1 MSIAK
6 LSIAA
11 ALLSATT
18 LSAQAQQSQ
27 TPEEVAATAQ
37 AQIESHASPA
47 PTLNMLKECID
58 AYPKAPNI
66 GKLYMLSGACM
77 LASGNY
83 DEAEEYLRMPQAAKI
98 SETTYWL
105 GELAMARYDFT
116 TARKEFQKYK
126 DSCNKRGDEAGA
138 ETGADGIRRAV
149 LGEDMISGRVEKI
162 EIIDVATLPF
172 EKFACLMRMS
182 APSGQLVDASAL
194 GNMGD
199 TWNSINLDGPVYI
212 SEDGNVVY
220 AAGTADDTAKRLYE
234 GFRLTDGT
242 WSDPRPLFDDDVDA
256 SYPFMLSDGCT
267 FYFASRS
274 EDGLGGYDIFRSN
287 RDNDDGTFQNPVNM
301 GMPYN
306 SPADDYMLAIDEETG
321 YGWWA
326 TDRNHLFDTDGQKLV
341 SIYMFIPAETR
352 VNYDADTEDLEF
364 FASLHFDDA
373 QESLKRTLK
382 EDKDYSQILEAISNI
397 PENRKKLQPQ
407 FTYVAPSGRIY
418 TRYSELP
425 ERARPLMQRYQA
437 ASARLAKEART
448 LDSLYE
454 EYRENGTSSLKSRIA
469 SAEIEVEQLR
479 KAVLKELAAV
489 DESLNNL

>member
-18 LSAQAQQSQ
+18 LSAQVQQSQ

-105 GELAMARYDFT
+105 GELAMARYDFA

-126 DSCNKRGDEAGA
+126 DSCKKRGDEAGA
-138 ETGADGIRRAV
+138 ETGADGIRRAA

-199 TWNSINLDGPVYI
+199 TWNSINLDGPVNK
-212 SEDGNVVY
+212 SEDGNVV
-220 AAGTADDTAKRLYE
+220 
-234 GFRLTDGT
+234 
-242 WSDPRPLFDDDVDA
+242 
-256 SYPFMLSDGCT
+256 
-267 FYFASRS
+267 
-274 EDGLGGYDIFRSN
+274 
-287 RDNDDGTFQNPVNM
+287 
-301 GMPYN
+301 
-306 SPADDYMLAIDEETG
+306 
-321 YGWWA
+321 
-326 TDRNHLFDTDGQKLV
+326 
-341 SIYMFIPAETR
+341 
-352 VNYDADTEDLEF
+352 
-364 FASLHFDDA
+364 
-373 QESLKRTLK
+373 
-382 EDKDYSQILEAISNI
+382 
-397 PENRKKLQPQ
+397 
-407 FTYVAPSGRIY
+407 
-418 TRYSELP
+418 
-425 ERARPLMQRYQA
+425 
-437 ASARLAKEART
+437 
-448 LDSLYE
+448 
-454 EYRENGTSSLKSRIA
+454 
-469 SAEIEVEQLR
+469 
-479 KAVLKELAAV
+479 
-489 DESLNNL
+489 